1 MGVRFLSLERKVG
14 GSYLVVLSIRVV
26 FEVIVDRDDLGIV
39 FGIRKSIK
47 VVWGNNDFYS
57 WGEIRVWKEVRE
69 VGGV

>member
-26 FEVIVDRDDLGIV
+26 FEVIVDWDDLGIV